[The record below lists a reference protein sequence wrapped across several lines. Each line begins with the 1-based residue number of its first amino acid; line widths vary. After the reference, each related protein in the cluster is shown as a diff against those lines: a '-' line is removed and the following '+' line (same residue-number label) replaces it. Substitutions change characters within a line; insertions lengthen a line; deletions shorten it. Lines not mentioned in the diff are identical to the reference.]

1 MKKFQHLVKVGKEEI
16 NDKKVL
22 NSYLDSPVDAL
33 IEKSSFVN
41 STLERVKRSISSD
54 AIYLKDKSKIL
65 SEIDWM
71 INHNIFVELAM
82 KHNSMMEEME
92 GLEDAMS
99 KQSANKLRSEIE
111 SRIEHLDRDAQT
123 ITEELERNKKQTEKI
138 EISVKERKTSLERS
152 LTVLR
157 GSKTT
162 ITLS

>member
-1 MKKFQHLVKVGKEEI
+1 LKKFQHLVKVGKEEI